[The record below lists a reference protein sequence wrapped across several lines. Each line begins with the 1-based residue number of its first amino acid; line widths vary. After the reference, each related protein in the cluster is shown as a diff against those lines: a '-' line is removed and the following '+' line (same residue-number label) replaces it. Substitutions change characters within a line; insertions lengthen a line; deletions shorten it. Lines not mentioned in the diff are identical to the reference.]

1 MRNNKV
7 KQLKLKG
14 IRVKKDSGDMK
25 NLASI
30 MPTTL
35 ENIEK
40 SSLGRYSR
48 GVPVSFYD
56 LDAMTQGFQ
65 RGDVIVIAGRPSM
78 GKTSLAMNLANNVAK
93 KNKLPVCYFSLEQSR
108 EQLSYRFL
116 SMDLG
121 IESGRLQT
129 GKLQLDE
136 WDLLSKA
143 IEDFGE
149 LPIFICDKESIKV
162 KEMLSK
168 SRRIKEKVGLGEL
181 GLVVVDYI
189 QMMDSPN
196 KESRDKELS
205 KIMFELKKMA
215 KALDV
220 PIVLMSQLSRDVE
233 RRENHR
239 PMLCDLRDSEGF
251 ENHSDLVIMLYRDEY
266 YQPETE
272 DRGIAELIVT
282 KQKNGPIGTV
292 KLLFE
297 PQFTRY
303 RNLVA

>member
-1 MRNNKV
+1 MISK
-7 KQLKLKG
+7 KFTLLTFFPSPKLNRR
-14 IRVKKDSGDMK
+14 I
-25 NLASI
+25 
-30 MPTTL
+30 
-35 ENIEK
+35 
-40 SSLGRYSR
+40 SLSR
-48 GVPVSFYD
+48 
-56 LDAMTQGFQ
+56 
-65 RGDVIVIAGRPSM
+65 
-78 GKTSLAMNLANNVAK
+78 
-93 KNKLPVCYFSLEQSR
+93 
-108 EQLSYRFL
+108 
-116 SMDLG
+116 
-121 IESGRLQT
+121 T
-129 GKLQLDE
+129 GKESIVL
-136 WDLLSKA
+136 A
-143 IEDFGE
+143 IK
-149 LPIFICDKESIKV
+149 PIESIKV

-168 SRRIKEKVGLGEL
+168 SMKIKEKVGLGEL

-205 KIMFELKKMA
+205 KIMVELKKMA

-251 ENHSDLVIMLYRDEY
+251 ENHSDVVIMLYRDEY
-266 YQPETE
+266 YEPETK

-303 RNLVA
+303 RNLAA

>member
-1 MRNNKV
+1 MTDKKV

-14 IRVKKDSGDMK
+14 IRLRKDSEDMK

-40 SSLGRYSR
+40 SSLGKYST

-65 RGDVIVIAGRPSM
+65 RGHVVVIAGRPSM
-78 GKTSLAMNLANNVAK
+78 GKTSLAMNIANNVAK
-93 KNKLPVCYFSLEQSR
+93 SNKLPVCYFSLEQSR

-116 SMDLG
+116 SMELG
-121 IESGRLQT
+121 IESGRLRT
-129 GKLQLDE
+129 GRLQLDE
-136 WDLLSKA
+136 WDLLGKEM
-143 IEDFGE
+143 EDLGE
-149 LPIFICDKESIKV
+149 LPIFICDKGSIKV
-162 KEMLSK
+162 KEMFSK
-168 SRRIKEKVGLGEL
+168 SKKIKDKVGLGEL
-181 GLVVVDYI
+181 GLVLVDYI
-189 QMMDSPN
+189 QMMDGPN

-205 KIMFELKKMA
+205 KIIVELKEMA

-220 PIVLMSQLSRDVE
+220 PVVLMSQLSRDVE
-233 RRENHR
+233 RRENSR
-239 PMLCDLRDSEGF
+239 PMLCDLRETEGL
-251 ENHSDLVIMLYRDEY
+251 ESHADVVIMLYRDEY
-266 YQPETE
+266 YLPETE

-282 KQKNGPIGTV
+282 KHRNGPVGTV

-303 RNLVA
+303 RNLAA